1 MLDEKKQ
8 QDLNIIFEKL
18 KKMDSLSLST
28 MKISANI
35 LLIRQDMESQMRE
48 LNQHKEEVEE
58 NE

>member
-48 LNQHKEEVEE
+48 LNQIQERGE
-58 NE
+58 